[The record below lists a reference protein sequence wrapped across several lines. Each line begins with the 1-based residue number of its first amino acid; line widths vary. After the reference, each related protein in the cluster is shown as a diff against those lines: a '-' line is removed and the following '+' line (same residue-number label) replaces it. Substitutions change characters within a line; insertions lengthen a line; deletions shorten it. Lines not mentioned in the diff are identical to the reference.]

1 MADYPA
7 LEAWFNET
15 MLVYFVGETV
25 VEGRLMGADQ
35 TGLEFEFI
43 GFVEQTDEGL
53 RRKER
58 ESEDPSYMFVPWK
71 QIKFLLRS

>member
-1 MADYPA
+1 MPDYPA

-53 RRKER
+53 RRRRGRAKIPR
-58 ESEDPSYMFVPWK
+58 TCSYPGN
-71 QIKFLLRS
+71 R